1 MSLFLIRLM
10 FHSYSYV
17 LMESM
22 YISNSYY
29 RLQMNLSLLTI
40 IIVINIQDFLISI
53 EYTLVLDLF
62 RYTKR
67 GVHWVY

>member
-1 MSLFLIRLM
+1 
-10 FHSYSYV
+10 
-17 LMESM
+17 MESM

-67 GVHWVY
+67 GVH